1 MEKRKLTIKK
11 LTEIKTSKINELNL
25 NRWKEYDD
33 ILTESLWVLKKIDKN
48 LEKKI

>member
-25 NRWKEYDD
+25 NQWKEYDD